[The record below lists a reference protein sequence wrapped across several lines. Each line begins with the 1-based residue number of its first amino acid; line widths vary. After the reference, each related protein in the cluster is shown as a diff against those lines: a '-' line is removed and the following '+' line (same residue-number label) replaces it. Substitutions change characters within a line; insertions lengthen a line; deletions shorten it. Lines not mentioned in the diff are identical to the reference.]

1 MLTRNYSYRLIVYVS
16 IIDNM
21 NLYFDVIS
29 FSYSC
34 GYTYIIGLLLQ
45 ELGFMVTKALRNITP
60 ENNRN
65 GKFIIF
71 IILTEITKSVGSSCC
86 DITI

>member
-1 MLTRNYSYRLIVYVS
+1 
-16 IIDNM
+16 M

-34 GYTYIIGLLLQ
+34 GYTYIILLQ
-45 ELGFMVTKALRNITP
+45 ELGFMVAKALRNITP

-65 GKFIIF
+65 GKFVIF

-86 DITI
+86 YITI